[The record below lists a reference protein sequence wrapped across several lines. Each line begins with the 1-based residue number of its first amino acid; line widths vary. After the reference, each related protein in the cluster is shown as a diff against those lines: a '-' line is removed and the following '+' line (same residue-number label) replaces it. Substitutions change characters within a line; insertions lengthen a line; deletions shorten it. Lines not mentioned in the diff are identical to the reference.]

1 MPEQSSE
8 REIVERIEGIFS
20 DTLSIAPPAP
30 DVDIIEA
37 ALLDSLGLVTLLF
50 EVEQE
55 LGVQMPLESLEVD
68 DFRSV
73 QRIAQLVAR
82 MQSSEQGENFK
93 EAGGQASSRAGDGLV
108 GADTEKS
115 NKAPTGGAGDGPVVA
130 DTGEGAG
137 T

>member
-1 MPEQSSE
+1 MGEA
-8 REIVERIEGIFS
+8 EIVERIEGIFS
-20 DTLSIAPPAP
+20 DTLSIDPPAP

-55 LGVQMPLESLEVD
+55 LGVHLPLESLEVD

-73 QRIAQLVAR
+73 QRIARLVAR
-82 MQSSEQGENFK
+82 MQDAAQGENDFK
-93 EAGGQASSRAGDGLV
+93 
-108 GADTEKS
+108 
-115 NKAPTGGAGDGPVVA
+115 KAPTGGAGDGPVAA

>member
-1 MPEQSSE
+1 MGEA
-8 REIVERIEGIFS
+8 EIVERIEGIFS
-20 DTLSIAPPAP
+20 DTLSIDPPAP

-55 LGVQMPLESLEVD
+55 LGVQLPLESLEVD

-73 QRIAQLVAR
+73 QRIARLVAR
-82 MQSSEQGENFK
+82 MRDAEQGENDFEK
-93 EAGGQASSRAGDGLV
+93 AGGRASSETSDELA
-108 GADTEKS
+108 GADTEKDK
-115 NKAPTGGAGDGPVVA
+115 KAPTGGAGDGPVVA
-130 DTGEGAG
+130 DIEGEAG

>member
-1 MPEQSSE
+1 MPELSE
-8 REIVERIEGIFS
+8 QEIVERIEGIFS

-82 MQSSEQGENFK
+82 MQGSEQGGNDVK
-93 EAGGQASSRAGDGLV
+93 EAGGRASSGAGDGLV
-108 GADTEKS
+108 GADKEKD
-115 NKAPTGGAGDGPVVA
+115 KEAPTGGAGDGPVVA
-130 DTGEGAG
+130 DTGEGAE

>member
-1 MPEQSSE
+1 MPEA
-8 REIVERIEGIFS
+8 EIVERIERIFS

-30 DVDIIEA
+30 DVDMIEA

-55 LGVQMPLESLEVD
+55 IGVQLPLEALEID
-68 DFRSV
+68 DLRSV

-82 MQSSEQGENFK
+82 MQGSEQGGNSK
-93 EAGGQASSRAGDGLV
+93 EAGGRASSGAGDGLV

-115 NKAPTGGAGDGPVVA
+115 NKAPTGGAGDGPVDS
-130 DTGEGAG
+130 DTGEEAG

>member
-1 MPEQSSE
+1 MGEA
-8 REIVERIEGIFS
+8 EIVERIEGIFS

-30 DVDIIEA
+30 DVDIVEA

-55 LGVQMPLESLEVD
+55 LGVQLPLESLEID

-73 QRIAQLVAR
+73 QRIARLVVR
-82 MQSSEQGENFK
+82 MQGSEQGENDDFK
-93 EAGGQASSRAGDGLV
+93 EAGGRASSGAGDGLAV
-108 GADTEKS
+108 ADTRK
-115 NKAPTGGAGDGPVVA
+115 NKEAPTGGAGDGPVAA

>member
-1 MPEQSSE
+1 MGEV
-8 REIVERIEGIFS
+8 EIVERIEGIFS
-20 DTLSIAPPAP
+20 DTLSIDPPAP

-82 MQSSEQGENFK
+82 MQGSEQGENDFK
-93 EAGGQASSRAGDGLV
+93 EAGGRASSGAGDGLV
-108 GADTEKS
+108 GADTGKDKE
-115 NKAPTGGAGDGPVVA
+115 APTGGAGDGPVVA
-130 DTGEGAG
+130 DIEGEAG